1 MFKYIVILCLFLSF
15 GLPAKESLLTL
26 KQQLDRLQRE
36 VSDLSQSVF
45 QRSRDQSFKITQD
58 ASQLSNLT
66 AFDLRIYDLEKDI
79 KKLNENFEELDF
91 QIDDLKKLYEELKVQ
106 NSTKLLN
113 KDNNENLV
121 KENNI
126 IVSSEE
132 SNNTLLDEEN
142 NRNIFGTLIINSK
155 DLTNISEKEVLVSKN
170 QDENQDTALQNIIE
184 LKPEEE
190 FQKALDMIRNQQ
202 YLEAKKAFKN
212 FISKYQDD
220 ELSGSAHYWLGEIY
234 LLKKEYRDAALIFA
248 EGYQKFPISFKAP
261 DMLFKLSTSLIIID
275 KKKDACNTLEKLIIE
290 FPKNKLAYKA
300 KKKLNSL
307 DCTNAIQ

>member
-307 DCTNAIQ
+307 DCINAIQ